1 MYACFTMKRAPRNW
15 DVEEIKFLNDSV
27 KVLQSI
33 MMKRIQ
39 QNSLAESYTA
49 LEEVLNN
56 IGSYIYVK
64 DKETGRILFANRCL
78 RNNFREEIEQNSLES
93 VFESRIPKDSRKAVW
108 KFLRRIMTA
117 GTMFFIRISSG
128 WTAETYSCVP
138 STM

>member
-93 VFESRIPKDSRKAVW
+93 VFESRIPKGQ
-108 KFLRRIMTA
+108 A
-117 GTMFFIRISSG
+117 GRQFGNFC
-128 WTAETYSCVP
+128 AE
-138 STM
+138 